1 MCAQCVADVE
11 KRKDTRKKKKKKT
24 KEKKGNVTRTLQRFV
39 SKEQL
44 RRKRCPLPPF
54 SEQQLMT
61 AVPITFICAMQLQLF
76 LFFFYPSYS
85 PTTFSQYF
93 INSLLFCFLRFRIV
107 YSCHP
112 YTQTL
117 THIHTHIHTHVLLH
131 TGFHLSFSDS
141 NSTND
146 TLFSINWSPL
156 SLFFCICS
164 IKPQL
169 FLLTFFFF
177 LLACFSKSF
186 FCFSIKR
193 PFSQSLFFFFFF
205 VSLLL
210 TSTSFSSCS
219 DIYIYIYSAAVL
231 SCSTQCHR
239 CFPVFTLCLSSLGPF
254 FFVIQLKPFL

>member
-1 MCAQCVADVE
+1 MRYATAA
-11 KRKDTRKKKKKKT
+11 
-24 KEKKGNVTRTLQRFV
+24 
-39 SKEQL
+39 
-44 RRKRCPLPPF
+44 F
-54 SEQQLMT
+54 S
-61 AVPITFICAMQLQLF
+61 F
-76 LFFFYPSYS
+76 FFFYPSYS

-117 THIHTHIHTHVLLH
+117 SHTHTHIHTHVLLH

-177 LLACFSKSF
+177 CLLAFQSHFSVSQLKDPFLNLYSF
-186 FCFSIKR
+186 FFS
-193 PFSQSLFFFFFF
+193 FLCSLRR
-205 VSLLL
+205 LLFL
-210 TSTSFSSCS
+210 RAQ
-219 DIYIYIYSAAVL
+219 IYIYIYSAAVL

-254 FFVIQLKPFL
+254 FL